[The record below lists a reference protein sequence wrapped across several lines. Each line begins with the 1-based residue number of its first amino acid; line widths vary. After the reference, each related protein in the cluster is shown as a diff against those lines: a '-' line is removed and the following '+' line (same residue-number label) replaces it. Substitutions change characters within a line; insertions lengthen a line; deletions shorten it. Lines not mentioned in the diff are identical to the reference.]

1 MSEYHV
7 WSKLKTTLAKHSHS
21 LIGMKFNQTLCTSV
35 SKSLI
40 ISHPWLTFCRPQWS
54 SQVVIDSLY
63 KRIRNTLPP
72 EAHTQQTIKGCPLGP
87 ICALSLHSHPA
98 PLGPG
103 RLTPGAASMGSF
115 PWLPSGKPWQEER
128 EVGVFLF
135 LQVPPSKVVL
145 SGCVPPQK
153 VEKVFISDLP
163 QALVLS
169 LMVCIPATH
178 PLSLSISL

>member
-1 MSEYHV
+1 
-7 WSKLKTTLAKHSHS
+7 
-21 LIGMKFNQTLCTSV
+21 MKFNQTLCTSV

-40 ISHPWLTFCRPQWS
+40 ISHLWLTFCRPQWS
-54 SQVVIDSLY
+54 SQVVRLPLQ
-63 KRIRNTLPP
+63 RIQNTLPP

-87 ICALSLHSHPA
+87 ICAVSLHSHPA

-103 RLTPGAASMGSF
+103 RLTPGAASMSSF
-115 PWLPSGKPWQEER
+115 PRLASGKPWQEER

-145 SGCVPPQK
+145 SGCVPSQK

-169 LMVCIPATH
+169 LMVCIPATP
-178 PLSLSISL
+178 PLIINLCVNKLSSIY